1 MSWFNFHRIHG
12 FPTQYEESKT
22 AVTADVLE
30 AGLILSFVI
39 LAVSFYL
46 VIPGYKGKE
55 RLWICLRTTLSLF
68 VGVTLMLGN
77 FGQEWETG
85 DVSAK
90 TPYKAGTPKEINAI
104 IGVKL
109 GLRSVNVTLKQEGGQ
124 NTSDD
129 KALKDEIINYNE
141 RFTWE
146 WDQGI
151 FGFGPRAGQLQREFR
166 HGQLIGLP
174 IPILW
179 IIDYLVIDGEGFRFG
194 RYYRTAGWYAHIAM
208 WSAFPCWLVANLS
221 FLHVVRYGGYFM
233 VLTGFFQI
241 LACIL
246 WASIRNYQELAIPI
260 GKEVLVT
267 HFGFHF
273 WLVLIVGVLVV
284 ILGLLITYL
293 DLHYP
298 DDLAVFFGLDPLSEY
313 EEYHLTAEEF
323 GKVGQQISTQSQQDI
338 IEMGNMPGEP
348 SELKTKVVFKRRG
361 TVTKAQKTLF
371 RTPLEPSTLADDDPS
386 VGHSRWGRGDRYQTC
401 RKRASEVL

>member
-39 LAVSFYL
+39 LAISFYL

-55 RLWICLRTTLSLF
+55 RLWIWLRTTLSLF

-85 DVSAK
+85 DVIAK

-151 FGFGPRAGQLQREFR
+151 FGFGPRAGRLQREFR

-241 LACIL
+241 LACVL

-273 WLVLIVGVLVV
+273 WLVLIV
-284 ILGLLITYL
+284 
-293 DLHYP
+293 
-298 DDLAVFFGLDPLSEY
+298 A
-313 EEYHLTAEEF
+313 AEEF

-338 IEMGNMPGEP
+338 IEMGNMPDEP
-348 SELKTKVVFKRRG
+348 SEMKTKVVFKRRG

-371 RTPLEPSTLADDDPS
+371 RTPLEPSTSADDDPS
-386 VGHSRWGRGDRYQTC
+386 VGHSRWGSSSPATYDGPLLSLDN
-401 RKRASEVL
+401 

>member
-39 LAVSFYL
+39 LAISFYL

-109 GLRSVNVTLKQEGGQ
+109 GLRSVNVTLKQE
-124 NTSDD
+124 
-129 KALKDEIINYNE
+129 
-141 RFTWE
+141 
-146 WDQGI
+146 
-151 FGFGPRAGQLQREFR
+151 AGRLQREFR

-241 LACIL
+241 LACVL

-323 GKVGQQISTQSQQDI
+323 GKVGQQISSQSQQDI

-348 SELKTKVVFKRRG
+348 SELKTKVVFKKRG

-386 VGHSRWGRGDRYQTC
+386 VGHSRWGSSSPATYDGPLLSLDN
-401 RKRASEVL
+401 